1 MAKHILPI
9 IKKQLPEF
17 IKSEHPNFQLFVEA
31 YYEYLEQQNDSDSTS
46 ALNLFKTVPN
56 AGDLI
61 QNAEEYRDVDTTLT
75 EFKEYFRRQLTP
87 FTISGNSVTDEILF
101 KKARDVYLAKGTPN
115 AFKLLFRM
123 LYGKEADVFEPKTQI
138 IQASE
143 SLFTSFTQIKA
154 EVVLNEANLS
164 DFNYELSTI
173 RLDSDITDSDA
184 SKNILTVLD
193 GTFTGVTKNNNTVL
207 TLYLTKNPDSDMG
220 GRLVKGR
227 EVILRDSTD
236 TSKVVKVKLLNHI
249 GNTTIVDGGAGFR
262 VGDKFFVKDTA
273 NSIPIQVSKVQSG
286 EIDRIMIRNRGKNY
300 RVGDTIEFIS
310 EGGVDGAG
318 ALAFVTAVDAE
329 GAVTEIDGSQ
339 VRLGGT
345 GYLSEDFE
353 PVIVPIVQKGQYTHI
368 PEPFIRT
375 NDGTGL
381 DARGLSSEVGRILE
395 VSTPQTGFFDSD
407 QFGVPQ
413 TESPFAV
420 RIANQESIDIGNVIE
435 FQHFSPDSDAGSMRH
450 DSEVITINLTLQDSD
465 GITNDSDTLYW
476 AGTEE
481 LGTNYLY
488 EGKENSDYEVRYA
501 PGSALDSDKN
511 LTKTFTLFLQT
522 YPGNF
527 DLHKSQFHKNGI
539 RSMQYAHGK
548 VRSTFAFGLNAQTRI
563 DDHYVNYSSNRKY
576 FFKSGNKFKIIK
588 MPVAWDSE
596 NYVWKIRSIKYYD
609 SDGDS
614 DFIERWKSDSEF
626 DIQGITP
633 TYYSWNEG
641 EKGPRKWARWVSAWA
656 GAEEPIKD
664 VDSDGRGNLR
674 KVASITGAENAQN
687 GATATARWDKITAT
701 TRVAGKPGQ
710 KYGYPSN
717 VRGNDSEIYD
727 SDNSYE
733 FGELS
738 NGLATGTWNK
748 THSFGRDS
756 DRTTVA
762 LDSDSFT
769 ENINHNNG
777 NQIFDVLGGTNVSG
791 SVRIPFV
798 QNPLPR
804 HAVQAFPV
812 QINDP
817 RLYRLDKFHIN
828 QLQNS
833 AANDSELTQTYS
845 SQVFVS
851 ADEADSDGTGKGTSK
866 NIGTFVSTGY
876 GGVVTTKS
884 TDGTSFTL
892 SRADSEQV
900 VSTLNVAMKFPKDS
914 DIDRFDKIP
923 HALLRVIKVNP
934 QDGTKLSQET
944 FPVSNTVVQFESPKI
959 NVQFPLTTE
968 TEKTFLNESG
978 FLSSVSGGVL
988 RDNFT
993 VSEYSYIIQSSLNMN
1008 KWRGPI
1014 KDTLHPAGLYLFGE
1028 LNVNTLADSKTSETV
1043 KPTSNIGSET
1053 ANLTFDADDDYFN
1066 DKSTEGVAVF
1076 ADSIE
1081 FGANPFNIV
1090 SPTNDASG
1098 TFLTADYTQRNV
1110 ESSILS
1116 QRGNSFFDYEPV
1128 GLVHKVWTIFD
1139 SEGHYNYV
1147 RGAID
1152 SDSDLKVK
1160 FGMYF
1165 TPRQG
1170 DGKLVIG
1177 SGFDSDFFKRPIT
1190 TQKHDSEISR
1200 QSRVNNRSQHYVP
1213 SEFHSAK
1220 RYDNIETIG
1229 INQIKYED
1237 FEQFRVYDSDI
1248 PADIFQ
1254 RFDALTASTFEK
1266 IDYTRIKDSDNDLD
1280 TFNQAIDRTREIRI
1294 GKSQD
1299 FNTALRLNNELVFE
1313 EDGTKYYDIDAYER
1327 KYNIFNSLRDSEF
1340 NEGWRIPGK
1349 DVALGNITYTAP
1361 DSEMDSDLIARDS
1374 QIRNRFA
1381 IEKVR
1386 GFSDVKSPRTSRAFG
1401 NYLGGGNT
1409 IIVRPTFPSGAG
1421 INNTT
1426 QLLGTITD
1434 SDYKEN
1440 LEFKRKN

>member
-31 YYEYLEQQNDSDSTS
+31 YYEYLEQQTDSDSTS
-46 ALNLFKTVPN
+46 ALNLFKSVPN

-61 QNAEEYRDVDTTLT
+61 QNAEAYRDVDTTLT
-75 EFKEYFRRQLTP
+75 AFKEYFRKQLTP
-87 FTISGNSVTDEILF
+87 FTISGNSVTDEIIF

-123 LYGKEADVFEPKTQI
+123 LFGKEADVFEPKTQI

-173 RLDSDITDSDA
+173 RLDSDTVDSDA
-184 SKNILTVLD
+184 SANILTVLD

-207 TLYLTKNPDSDMG
+207 TLYLTKNPDSDIG

-227 EVILRDSTD
+227 EVFLRDSTD
-236 TSKVVKVKLLNHI
+236 TSKVVRVKLLNHI
-249 GNTTIVDGGAGFR
+249 GNTTIVEGGAGFR

-273 NSIPIQVSKVQSG
+273 NSIPVQVTKVQSG
-286 EIDRIMIRNRGKNY
+286 EIDRVMIRNRGKNY

-345 GYLSEDFE
+345 GYLAEDFE
-353 PVIVPIVQKGQYTHI
+353 PVIVPIIQKGQYTHI

-375 NDGTGL
+375 IDGAGL
-381 DARGLSSEVGRILE
+381 DARGLSSEVGKILE

-420 RIANQESIDIGNVIE
+420 RIANQESIDIGNVLE

-450 DSEVITINLTLQDSD
+450 DSEIITISLTLRDSD

-476 AGTEE
+476 AGLEE
-481 LGTNYLY
+481 FGSNILY
-488 EGKENSDYEVRYA
+488 STDRTPRDHYA
-501 PGSALDSDKN
+501 PGSRSDSESQN
-511 LTKTFTLFLQT
+511 HHGISSGGLLFEN
-522 YPGNF
+522 NF
-527 DLHKSQFHKNGI
+527 DDLKFEGRRNGLM
-539 RSMQYAHGK
+539 STQYVKGE
-548 VRSTFAFGLNAQTRI
+548 VRVDGDLIFGDTYY
-563 DDHYVNYSSNRKY
+563 DYHFVNYSSNRKY

-614 DFIERWKSDSEF
+614 DFIERWKADSEF

-633 TYYSWNEG
+633 TYYSW
-641 EKGPRKWARWVSAWA
+641 EKDQPGPNKWARWVSAWA
-656 GAEEPIKD
+656 AVDGQQLQQR
-664 VDSDGRGNLR
+664 DSDGRFTTTM
-674 KVASITGAENAQN
+674 VASSGADDTFTNAITH
-687 GATATARWDKITAT
+687 T

-710 KYGYPSN
+710 RYGYPIN
-717 VRGNDSEIYD
+717 R
-727 SDNSYE
+727 
-733 FGELS
+733 
-738 NGLATGTWNK
+738 
-748 THSFGRDS
+748 
-756 DRTTVA
+756 
-762 LDSDSFT
+762 LDSDVYDLGQFSNQT
-769 ENINHNNG
+769 DTTYNWYDLPLQKYKNAGMHPSDPERTTLQVDSDGGGPNG
-777 NQIFDVLGGTNVSG
+777 VNFWYDMNQNFMLSPRREIKFQTQ
-791 SVRIPFV
+791 PAA
-798 QNPLPR
+798 R
-804 HAVQAFPV
+804 HAVQAFPIT
-812 QINDP
+812 INDP

-851 ADEADSDGTGKGTSK
+851 ADEADSDGAGKGTSK
-866 NIGTFVSTGY
+866 NVGTFVSTGY

-900 VSTLNVAMKFPKDS
+900 VSTLNVPMKFPNDS
-914 DIDRFDKIP
+914 DIGRYDKIP

-944 FPVSNTVVQFESPKI
+944 FPVSNTVVQYESPKI

-1028 LNVNTLADSKTSETV
+1028 LNVNTLADSKTTETV
-1043 KPTSNIGSET
+1043 SPSSNIGSET

-1076 ADSIE
+1076 ADSIA

-1110 ESSILS
+1110 QSSILS

-1128 GLVHKVWTIFD
+1128 GLVHKVWTVFD

-1170 DGKLVIG
+1170 DGKLILG
-1177 SGFDSDFFKRPIT
+1177 SGFDSDFFKREIT
-1190 TQKHDSEISR
+1190 TQKHDSEITR

-1220 RYDNIETIG
+1220 RYNNIETIG

-1237 FEQFRVYDSDI
+1237 FEQFRVYDSEI

-1313 EDGTKYYDIDAYER
+1313 EGDTKYYDIDAYER

-1349 DVALGNITYTAP
+1349 DVALGNINFIAP

-1386 GFSDVKSPRTSRAFG
+1386 GFSDVKSPRTARAFG
-1401 NYLGGGNT
+1401 DYLTGGST
-1409 IIVRPTFPSGAG
+1409 IIVNATFPSGAG

-1426 QLLGTITD
+1426 QQLGIISD

>member
-61 QNAEEYRDVDTTLT
+61 QNAEEYRDIDTTLT

-87 FTISGNSVTDEILF
+87 FTISGNSVTDEIVF

-123 LYGKEADVFEPKTQI
+123 LFGKEADVFEPKTQI

-184 SKNILTVLD
+184 SANILTVLD

-273 NSIPIQVSKVQSG
+273 NSIPIQVSKIQSG
-286 EIDRIMIRNRGKNY
+286 EIDRVMIRNRGKNY

-375 NDGTGL
+375 TDGTGL

-420 RIANQESIDIGNVIE
+420 RIANQEAIDVGNVLE

-450 DSEVITINLTLQDSD
+450 DSEVITISLTLQDSD

-476 AGTEE
+476 AGAEE
-481 LGTNYLY
+481 LGTSAYYVGNDTY
-488 EGKENSDYEVRYA
+488 GGGTINYA
-501 PGSALDSDKN
+501 PGYTGGTTIGELAKN
-511 LTKTFTLFLQT
+511 VRI
-522 YPGNF
+522 
-527 DLHKSQFHKNGI
+527 NGI
-539 RSMQYAHGK
+539 RSMQMAHGQHTDLPLPPTGFEQN
-548 VRSTFAFGLNAQTRI
+548 VRQEHF
-563 DDHYVNYSSNRKY
+563 VNYSTNRKY
-576 FFKSGNKFKIIK
+576 FFRSGRKFKIIK

-596 NYVWKIRSIKYYD
+596 NYNWKIRSIKYYD

-614 DFIERWKSDSEF
+614 DFIERWKADSEF

-641 EKGPRKWARWVSAWA
+641 ERGPIKWARWVSAA
-656 GAEEPIKD
+656 NTTNPPTASGQAIKY
-664 VDSDGRGNLR
+664 VDSDGGFPRSLFDPPEPRLR
-674 KVASITGAENAQN
+674 DRFQLGGDANAQYSA
-687 GATATARWDKITAT
+687 GTSP
-701 TRVAGKPGQ
+701 GKPGF
-710 KYGYPSN
+710 KYGYPNNKFDGQKLLSGFKYGIISN
-717 VRGNDSEIYD
+717 GKSD
-727 SDNSYE
+727 SDNLIE
-733 FGELS
+733 ID
-738 NGLATGTWNK
+738 NIPATMALNDSDNT
-748 THSFGRDS
+748 TASFDSDTLILDS
-756 DRTTVA
+756 DRLNVQT
-762 LDSDSFT
+762 SKGFW
-769 ENINHNNG
+769 
-777 NQIFDVLGGTNVSG
+777 FDVLGGANGGNDG
-791 SVRIPFV
+791 SDIIRF
-798 QNPLPR
+798 NRHALPR

-833 AANDSELTQTYS
+833 AANDSELTQTYT

-900 VSTLNVAMKFPKDS
+900 VSTLNVSMKFPNDS
-914 DIDRFDKIP
+914 DIDKFDKIP

-993 VSEYSYIIQSSLNMN
+993 VSEYSYIIQSDLNMN
-1008 KWRGPI
+1008 KWRGPV

-1043 KPTSNIGSET
+1043 NPTSNIGSEV

-1066 DKSTEGVAVF
+1066 DKSTAGVAVF
-1076 ADSIE
+1076 ADSIA
-1081 FGANPFNIV
+1081 FGSNPFNIV

-1128 GLVHKVWTIFD
+1128 GLVHKVWTVFD

-1165 TPRQG
+1165 TPRKG
-1170 DGKLVIG
+1170 DGKLIIRK
-1177 SGFDSDFFKRPIT
+1177 GFDSDFFKRAIT

-1200 QSRVNNRSQHYVP
+1200 TSKVNNRSQHYVP

-1237 FEQFRVYDSDI
+1237 FEQFRVYDSEI

-1266 IDYTRIKDSDNDLD
+1266 IDYSRIKDSENDLD

-1313 EDGTKYYDIDAYER
+1313 ENGTKYYDIDAYER

-1381 IEKVR
+1381 IDKVR

-1409 IIVRPTFPSGAG
+1409 IIISPTFPSGAG